1 MQRRQEEQLGIFSY
15 EGRFGE
21 LSRKIRDGGRLPVLN
36 GEEREPGGACKEYL
50 VGATMPKRKWEMADG

>member
-21 LSRKIRDGGRLPVLN
+21 FFREIRDGGRLPLLN
-36 GEEREPGGACKEYL
+36 SEEREPGGACKEYL
-50 VGATMPKRKWEMADG
+50 VGVTMPKRN